1 MIKSFGKLSSWI
13 CSLPVDY
20 YSSHTSS
27 SSSYPRLFSPISF
40 AVDLEQLF
48 IVPRLDV
55 PLFNVHE
62 LRDGAVAHP
71 SSPFAAFSLKGLAS
85 SSSTSRVLS
94 SPPFSKAN
102 LRSCRFLSREHF
114 ALCRRFNAPSPTHA
128 LFPPFPPRHAR
139 APSFISSVLLSSRL
153 LFLAMQTRVFWSPSS
168 WIGITP
174 GEPSTRR
181 RGRGNKGKCID
192 DAQVKKMGRDPPR
205 IAVHRQIFRSLTY
218 RDASGYVWDDDVTQ
232 RVGWKFC
239 LCFRWYKE
247 CDLHRYTLTKASSL
261 F

>member
-1 MIKSFGKLSSWI
+1 MDRFCFANRNRKAAIDELVRWLKALGNFHPGYALCLSI
-13 CSLPVDY
+13 TIHPIPLLRLPI
-20 YSSHTSS
+20 S
-27 SSSYPRLFSPISF
+27 RLFSPISF

-139 APSFISSVLLSSRL
+139 APSFISSSSLLASYSSRCKPEFSEARVLESVSPQVNRL
-153 LFLAMQTRVFWSPSS
+153 LVDVGVE
-168 WIGITP
+168 IK
-174 GEPSTRR
+174 
-181 RGRGNKGKCID
+181 GN
-192 DAQVKKMGRDPPR
+192 A
-205 IAVHRQIFRSLTY
+205 
-218 RDASGYVWDDDVTQ
+218 
-232 RVGWKFC
+232 
-239 LCFRWYKE
+239 
-247 CDLHRYTLTKASSL
+247 
-261 F
+261 

>member
-62 LRDGAVAHP
+62 LRDGAVAHL

-153 LFLAMQTRVFWSPSS
+153 LFLAMQTRVF
-168 WIGITP
+168 
-174 GEPSTRR
+174 
-181 RGRGNKGKCID
+181 
-192 DAQVKKMGRDPPR
+192 
-205 IAVHRQIFRSLTY
+205 
-218 RDASGYVWDDDVTQ
+218 
-232 RVGWKFC
+232 
-239 LCFRWYKE
+239 
-247 CDLHRYTLTKASSL
+247 
-261 F
+261 

>member
-1 MIKSFGKLSSWI
+1 MGNFHPGYALCLSI
-13 CSLPVDY
+13 TIHPIPLLRLPI
-20 YSSHTSS
+20 S
-27 SSSYPRLFSPISF
+27 RLFSPISF

-139 APSFISSVLLSSRL
+139 APSFISSSSLLASYSSRCKPE
-153 LFLAMQTRVFWSPSS
+153 FSEARVLESVSPQVNVYSS
-168 WIGITP
+168 TW
-174 GEPSTRR
+174 
-181 RGRGNKGKCID
+181 
-192 DAQVKKMGRDPPR
+192 A
-205 IAVHRQIFRSLTY
+205 
-218 RDASGYVWDDDVTQ
+218 
-232 RVGWKFC
+232 WK
-239 LCFRWYKE
+239 
-247 CDLHRYTLTKASSL
+247 
-261 F
+261 

>member
-27 SSSYPRLFSPISF
+27 PSSYPRLFSPISF

-139 APSFISSVLLSSRL
+139 APSFISSSSLLASYSSRCKPEFSEARVLESVSPQVNRL
-153 LFLAMQTRVFWSPSS
+153 LVDVGVE
-168 WIGITP
+168 IK
-174 GEPSTRR
+174 
-181 RGRGNKGKCID
+181 GN
-192 DAQVKKMGRDPPR
+192 A
-205 IAVHRQIFRSLTY
+205 
-218 RDASGYVWDDDVTQ
+218 
-232 RVGWKFC
+232 
-239 LCFRWYKE
+239 
-247 CDLHRYTLTKASSL
+247 
-261 F
+261 